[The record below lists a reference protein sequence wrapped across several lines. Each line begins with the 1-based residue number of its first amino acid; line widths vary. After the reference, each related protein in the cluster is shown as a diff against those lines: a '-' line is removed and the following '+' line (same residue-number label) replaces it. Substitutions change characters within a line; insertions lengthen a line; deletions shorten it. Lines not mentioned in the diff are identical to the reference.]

1 MPHGLVAL
9 VDWAFDAGKEDLKIV
24 STHDLRSAYEA
35 GALSISLGAQ
45 MAKLPLAPPRYTSL

>member
-35 GALSISLGAQ
+35 GALSISLGGTDGEISTC
-45 MAKLPLAPPRYTSL
+45 PTPIY